1 MDILSQSYVLSMLPM
16 LMLLITY
23 YDLKVSSFQCGLST
37 SAHISVTPESRRLL
51 LLRSSSVRL
60 ENCELRTSDR
70 ASQHLSERLQPL
82 RLKKKKIHAAFIKDN
97 IRQYLHAVQEVKVK
111 VVADY
116 CDLRWNTET
125 TKMQKHEND
134 ADLIFFSVLI
144 DYIYQLRKWECW
156 LIWPES
162 FHFTLWAFH
171 SNREKLYTWILQVV
185 VTQV

>member
-1 MDILSQSYVLSMLPM
+1 MWTLHFSTHKRYSGVPQIVITQVQLCQTRELWAENFRQSFTAP
-16 LMLLITY
+16 
-23 YDLKVSSFQCGLST
+23 QWE
-37 SAHISVTPESRRLL
+37 VTA
-51 LLRSSSVRL
+51 
-60 ENCELRTSDR
+60 T
-70 ASQHLSERLQPL
+70 QT
-82 RLKKKKIHAAFIKDN
+82 KKKKIHAAFIKDN